1 MKWQFL
7 LAAKILNVIFTV
19 YIQSYKNVMAVV
31 CSFNLKAPIVERG
44 FLSEIQ
50 LLFNTYPEALCT
62 ERLTQ
67 QGIVLLMHC
76 F

>member
-1 MKWQFL
+1 M
-7 LAAKILNVIFTV
+7 IFTV
-19 YIQSYKNVMAVV
+19 YIQSYKNVMAVER
-31 CSFNLKAPIVERG
+31 SYNLKAPILECG

-50 LLFNTYPEALCT
+50 LLFNVYPEALCT

>member
-1 MKWQFL
+1 MTISISSQKFSMWFSL
-7 LAAKILNVIFTV
+7 YTFK
-19 YIQSYKNVMAVV
+19 SYKNLMAVV

-50 LLFNTYPEALCT
+50 LLFNIYPEALCT